1 MRTAQEVIRDV
12 RVTQAPNGMC
22 YAVTGEVT
30 LPEADLERMVHAVP
44 RSIAAALDRKA
55 FYFVPLAVGEGDK
68 TLIAEHYDSPLTDR
82 ALCHRNIDTGG
93 AHGRFISIPRRDE
106 KVSIAF

>member
-12 RVTQAPNGMC
+12 RVTQASNGMC

-30 LPEADLERMVHAVP
+30 LPEADLERMVNPVP

-55 FYFVPLAVGEGDK
+55 FYFLPLAASESDK
-68 TLIAEHYDSPLTDR
+68 KLIAAHYDSPLTDR
-82 ALCHRNIDTGG
+82 ALRHPHIHCSHTPSV
-93 AHGRFISIPRRDE
+93 FTST
-106 KVSIAF
+106 